1 MNNKKFKTYWLICI
15 SFTLALVCTIVPLP
29 NGIAW
34 LRPHWLT
41 LILIYWI
48 MFSPNMV
55 GVVYGFVA
63 GIALDLL
70 GGLLLGSTGFV
81 LALVAFLTIML
92 KPKLRQIGF
101 WQQLVI
107 VIFLVSFEQLMSLWL
122 QMFLGRSVVW
132 TGYWFATVVSI
143 IVWPLLFALLQSCQ
157 RKLQLL

>member
-1 MNNKKFKTYWLICI
+1 MNNKKVKIYFLVFI
-15 SFTLALVCTIVPLP
+15 SFGLAMVGTIVPLP
-29 NGIAW
+29 HNIAW

-107 VIFLVSFEQLMSLWL
+107 VIFLVGFEQLISLWL

-132 TGYWFATVVSI
+132 TGYWLATVASI
-143 IVWPLLFALLQSCQ
+143 IVWPLLFALLQSYQ
-157 RKLQLL
+157 RKLRLL